1 MGHYWGLK
9 KYCLLLS
16 EAVVSCLWPPIT
28 DPEYLRSDIYQPA
41 KKVVSDSAGLVDF
54 AIRLVNSVLNLPD
67 GQVLFFF
74 WQIQITIGI
83 NPLIKKGIGAS

>member
-9 KYCLLLS
+9 NYCLLLS
-16 EAVVSCLWPPIT
+16 EAVVSCLGHLSLT
-28 DPEYLRSDIYQPA
+28 PEYLRSDIYQPA
-41 KKVVSDSAGLVDF
+41 KKVVSNSAGLVDF

-74 WQIQITIGI
+74 WQIQITEGLESI
-83 NPLIKKGIGAS
+83 L